1 MTVREVPLRHTSNRR
16 LAAAVPTFNLVAL
29 HWQGSGVPWFRV
41 RTAAGRW
48 TAWQAAD
55 DDWGRS
61 GRWRMQTNPQWVG
74 PSEAIQYRLRGT
86 VKRLRAYFLWSPPVA
101 LTARRLAVA
110 GTPTIIPRSSWGA
123 DEEIR
128 RAPPRYADAL
138 RVAVVHHTVNANAY
152 SPSESP
158 AIVRAIERYHVLG
171 NGWNDIGYNFL
182 VDRYGQIF
190 EGRYGGIDRN
200 VIGAHTLG
208 FNTGSVGV
216 AVIGTFTKTAL
227 PLAAKTSLEQLLAW
241 RLDVAH
247 VDPAGTTSVIS
258 GGNSKY
264 RAGTV
269 VSAHAI
275 SGHRDFYSTD
285 CPGNALYGLLPAITK
300 DVAALGG
307 PKLFAPLVSGKIGG
321 PIRFTGRL
329 SASLPWTVTVTDA
342 TGAVAASGSGTGT
355 TIDWTWDATLVRPAT
370 YVWTMSAGPA
380 VRPARGAIG
389 GVLPTAGITDVHAIP
404 AVTSTTSQITYTLA
418 APATVSATLVDA
430 TGLTVAPLFSETK
443 PAGKQSFTFIVAP
456 TVLDGVYTVRFV
468 AVTADGRQATASVVL
483 QIDRS
488 VIDFSASPAAISP
501 NGDGIQ
507 DSVAVSF
514 DLARS
519 AAATVALTRQRRT
532 IATIASGSYAAAVP
546 FATSWDGTSNG
557 SPVPDGAYDVSL
569 QVGAITRTIPLTI
582 DRKPPVVRPISW
594 RHLRFEVDGPAT
606 VTLTASGRSYVKR
619 LKAAGRLYFWLKTP
633 PTRYVVTA
641 QDAAGNVAKLTRT

>member
-1 MTVREVPLRHTSNRR
+1 MIVRELPLRHSSSRA
-16 LAAAVPTFNLVAL
+16 LAAALPRFNLVAL
-29 HWQGSGVPWFRV
+29 HWQGSGVPWFRA
-41 RTAAGRW
+41 RTLAGAW
-48 TAWQAAD
+48 TAWQPAD
-55 DDWGRS
+55 DDWGRK
-61 GRWRMQTNPQWVG
+61 GAWRMQTNPQWVG
-74 PSEAIQYRLRGT
+74 PSDSIQYRLRGR
-86 VKRLRAYFLWSPPVA
+86 VKRLRAYFLWSLPES
-101 LTARRLAVA
+101 LTTRRLAIA
-110 GTPTIIPRSSWGA
+110 GSPLIVPRSAWGA

-128 RAPPRYADAL
+128 RAAPRFADAI
-138 RVAVVHHTVNANAY
+138 RVAVVHHTVNTNTYA
-152 SPSESP
+152 PSDSP
-158 AIVRAIERYHVLG
+158 AIVQAIERYHVLG

-216 AVIGTFTKTAL
+216 AVIGTFTKAAL
-227 PLAAKTSLEQLLAW
+227 PVAAKASLEQFLAW

-247 VDPAGTTSVIS
+247 LDPAGTTSVTS

-264 RAGTV
+264 RAGAV
-269 VSAHAI
+269 VSARAI
-275 SGHRDFYSTD
+275 SGHRNFYPTD
-285 CPGNALYGLLPAITK
+285 CPGNALYGLLPGITK

-307 PKLFAPLVSGKIGG
+307 PKLFAPVLSGKLGG

-342 TGAVAASGSGTGT
+342 AGAVVASGSGVGT

-370 YVWTMSAGPA
+370 YVWTMSAGPT

-389 GVLPTAGITDVHAIP
+389 GTLPTASITDVRASP

-430 TGLTVAPLFSETK
+430 NGLTVAPLFSETK
-443 PAGKQSFTFIVAP
+443 PAGKQAFTFTVAP
-456 TVLDGVYTVRFV
+456 TVLDGVYTIRFV
-468 AVTADGRQATASVVL
+468 AVTADGRQATASVLL

-507 DSVAVSF
+507 DTVAVSF
-514 DLARS
+514 DLARP
-519 AAATVALTRQRRT
+519 AAATLALTRQRRT
-532 IATIASGSYAAAVP
+532 LVTIATGSYAAAVP

-557 SPVPDGAYDVSL
+557 SPVPDGTYDLSL
-569 QVGAITRTIPLTI
+569 QVGAVTRTLPLTI
-582 DRKPPVVRPISW
+582 DRLPPVLRPISW
-594 RHLRFEVDGPAT
+594 RHLRFQVDGPAT
-606 VTLTASGRSYVKR
+606 VTLSANGQSYVKR
-619 LKAAGRLYFWLKTP
+619 VKAAGRFYFWLRTP
-633 PTRYVVTA
+633 PMRYVVTA